1 MLELGCGEYYASNWM
16 KDTLLKLTIFWT
28 TPEKHAEFIKRL
40 NAPSAPNQRLRKTMQ
55 MIAPWDKQ

>member
-1 MLELGCGEYYASNWM
+1 M

-40 NAPSAPNQRLRKTMQ
+40 DAPPAPNQRLRKTMQ
-55 MIAPWDKQ
+55 MIAPWDK

>member
-1 MLELGCGEYYASNWM
+1 M

-40 NAPSAPNQRLRKTMQ
+40 DAPPAPNQRLRKTMQ
-55 MIAPWDKQ
+55 TIAPWDKH